1 MQIFFVLG
9 GRLGALETKLPSL
22 LVTRPHPVVLLCQRV
37 VLGLCLLRRSLCFHD
52 SLLRAQTGLLPLL
65 TPPFDIRCEFVQVVG
80 HLLERHGKLQTMVGH
95 PIVEPVELINAT
107 AVGALTVLGAMRSV
121 VERAGQLPQALGM
134 FFLLRRSL
142 LQERRE
148 ILSVVSV
155 YKTVL
160 GYGKR

>member
-1 MQIFFVLG
+1 
-9 GRLGALETKLPSL
+9 
-22 LVTRPHPVVLLCQRV
+22 
-37 VLGLCLLRRSLCFHD
+37 
-52 SLLRAQTGLLPLL
+52 
-65 TPPFDIRCEFVQVVG
+65 
-80 HLLERHGKLQTMVGH
+80 MVGH
-95 PIVEPVELINAT
+95 PIVEPVELINTT
-107 AVGALTVLGAMRSV
+107 AVGALTVFGAMRSV
-121 VERAGQLPQALGM
+121 VEGAGQLPQALGM

>member
-1 MQIFFVLG
+1 
-9 GRLGALETKLPSL
+9 
-22 LVTRPHPVVLLCQRV
+22 
-37 VLGLCLLRRSLCFHD
+37 
-52 SLLRAQTGLLPLL
+52 
-65 TPPFDIRCEFVQVVG
+65 
-80 HLLERHGKLQTMVGH
+80 MVGH